1 MIEFD
6 EWTEH
11 WNVDC
16 KFWCEMCWF
25 LFCFLL
31 TWSTR
36 LRLWSQLMWCCTTT
50 RSFVRTVHTWTYW
63 AGRVNNFARTLN
75 HRIEIASGWSRTRS
89 TTAKCKWDLTTIK
102 TLAKW
107 IKMIKGISCYLD
119 MGLVLKKILIFIVFF
134 LVFLVTVE
142 VILSNQIPNQRLLV
156 VAYWLSWWMQ
166 PHIFDWYSTFGFNES
181 RCWLTTS
188 HCDCGPFGRETNKQ
202 NHEQITIKRFSQN
215 ILVFCCLFFLLF

>member
-134 LVFLVTVE
+134 CGVFGNGW
-142 VILSNQIPNQRLLV
+142 SNIIQSN
-156 VAYWLSWWMQ
+156 
-166 PHIFDWYSTFGFNES
+166 T
-181 RCWLTTS
+181 
-188 HCDCGPFGRETNKQ
+188 
-202 NHEQITIKRFSQN
+202 
-215 ILVFCCLFFLLF
+215 